1 MLKTLSI
8 AALVAATATA
18 SFAGSYAAPK
28 QDDVVEDKGVF
39 VPVTGS
45 GIGAPVVIGGV
56 VAAAAIAALLKD
68 DDEDTSVDGHGSEVA
83 D

>member
-8 AALVAATATA
+8 AALVAATATS

-28 QDDVVEDKGVF
+28 NDDVVEDKGVF

-45 GIGAPVVIGGV
+45 GIGAPAVIGGV
-56 VAAAAIAALLKD
+56 VAAVALGALLSDD
-68 DDEDTSVDGHGSEVA
+68 DDEAAATTEEVA